1 MIVRMLPGQSGC
13 ELRRLRFSFPMLET
27 LSLSRQAVT
36 PARSTPLLDTV
47 SFAAPAGQVTLVIGP
62 PGAGKRVL
70 LEVLC
75 GISPQD
81 QGSILLHGRDLPR
94 QPLQPNEFA
103 LILPAETDSLTPA
116 LTVRE
121 TLTAAL
127 LLRVGGL
134 SADAI
139 ATQVARLTGLCGLE
153 TIAKERVAQL
163 TPVQYRR
170 LLLATSL
177 VSDPILLLTQ
187 DLTQNMDAKSE
198 RELLALLKVIAS
210 DVPGRVV
217 LNVSSSLTQLP
228 AYDSVV
234 VLHEGHICFHGPARA
249 IPHYFT
255 IKALEDLYPRL
266 AMRPAQRWGESWS
279 RHRDSYYAAF
289 KIGSAAAAAASR
301 DSSAADARIRLPDPA
316 AEETDDSPLGADAP
330 ADLAAESAASSPLKE
345 GTAAAPLP
353 QASLATQV
361 SLLTKRRWTLLRRT
375 PREWHPHTFLLFGLP
390 LLTLLLIWPN
400 KGFIAPIL
408 EGKASSLPTDQ
419 LWPAAFTCLMIAFL
433 QTLIVIFYAVRDGA
447 REIAR
452 ERTQIERERLAG
464 VGPFAVLLSKA
475 AFLGPLILGQTLWLG
490 LFLEIFSGGLPG
502 PLGVRLGL
510 LLLTG
515 IAFLSLCLAVSAY
528 ARTAER
534 AHSQCLSLALAQVLL
549 SGALLGLPR
558 VLGSAIHPFVTSY
571 YGWSGILHS
580 LSGLPV
586 HEAAGALVRTAFA
599 SPGLAA
605 LGLTVHATLGLIV
618 AYTGLRRRPRA

>member
-1 MIVRMLPGQSGC
+1 
-13 ELRRLRFSFPMLET
+13 MLET
-27 LSLSRQAVT
+27 LSLSRQAT
-36 PARSTPLLDTV
+36 SPARSTPVLDTV
-47 SFAAPAGQVTLVIGP
+47 SFAAPAGQVTLVVGP

-70 LEVLC
+70 LDVLS
-75 GISPQD
+75 GITPQD
-81 QGSILLHGRDLPR
+81 QGSILLHGRDLAR

-103 LILPAETDSLTPA
+103 LVLPAATDALAPA

-139 ATQVARLTGLCGLE
+139 ATRIARITGLCGLE
-153 TIAKERVAQL
+153 TIAKERVSQL
-163 TPVQYRR
+163 SPVQYRR

-177 VSDPILLLTQ
+177 VSDPILLLTH
-187 DLTQNMDAKSE
+187 DFTQNIDAKSE
-198 RELLALLKVIAS
+198 RELLALLKVIAT
-210 DVPGRVV
+210 DIPGRVV
-217 LNVSSSLTQLP
+217 LNVTSSLTQLP

-234 VLHEGHICFHGPARA
+234 VLHEGHVCFHGPARA

-266 AMRPAQRWGESWS
+266 AMRPAPRWGESWG
-279 RHRDSYYAAF
+279 RHRDSYYSAF
-289 KIGSAAAAAASR
+289 KIGSAAATASP
-301 DSSAADARIRLPDPA
+301 DNTAPRIRLPEPP
-316 AEETDDSPLGADAP
+316 AEENDDSPLGADAP
-330 ADLAAESAASSPLKE
+330 PDLAAESAASPPLKE

-375 PREWHPHTFLLFGLP
+375 PREWHPHTFLGFGLP
-390 LLTLLLIWPN
+390 LLALLLIWPN

-408 EGKASSLPTDQ
+408 EGKASALPTDQ

-433 QTLIVIFYAVRDGA
+433 QTLIVIFHAVRDGA

-452 ERTQIERERLAG
+452 ERPQIERERLAG
-464 VGPFAVLLSKA
+464 VSPFAVLLSKA

-515 IAFLSLCLAVSAY
+515 IAFLSLCLAISAH
-528 ARTAER
+528 ARSAER

-558 VLGSAIHPFVTSY
+558 VLGSAIHPFITSY
-571 YGWSGILHS
+571 YGWSGILNS

-605 LGLTVHATLGLIV
+605 LGLSLHTVIGLLA
-618 AYTGLRRRPRA
+618 AYYGLRRRALA